1 MKREKDILFTI
12 VSSGVAKRIEPA
24 KRLQEE
30 GQQRI
35 AANVIDNDSGLSVV
49 AGRHVVYDSRKFY
62 GERAG
67 HGKMQLQKIQDSSQD
82 LILFLSRGST
92 QVTTWTCS
100 AKLAYVDRCA
110 VLTLWLMK

>member
-1 MKREKDILFTI
+1 MKREKGILFTI

-49 AGRHVVYDSRKFY
+49 AGLNPSHDMDMQRKI
-62 GERAG
+62 GICG
-67 HGKMQLQKIQDSSQD
+67 
-82 LILFLSRGST
+82 
-92 QVTTWTCS
+92 QVCRSHSLADEIIRICRPLKPAVCS
-100 AKLAYVDRCA
+100 AHHP
-110 VLTLWLMK
+110 LTHRSPK